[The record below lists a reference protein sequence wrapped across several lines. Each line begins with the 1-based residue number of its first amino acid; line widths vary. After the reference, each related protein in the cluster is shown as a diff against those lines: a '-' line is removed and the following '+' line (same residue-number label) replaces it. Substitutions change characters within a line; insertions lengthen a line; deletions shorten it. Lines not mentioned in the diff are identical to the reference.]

1 MEINERITQVVKSVF
16 GSQSNA
22 ARALGVD
29 RQRMNSIVNGVKP
42 GLDFINLLCDKTE
55 NLNMHWLIRGE
66 GSMFLKK
73 PEEIKLPENSPVNN
87 YGGFDITLNRILSLW
102 EDERAQWNQI
112 RKENKDHLKELKD
125 EMNQLKEIISNLSMR
140 QESNNLSDRENLQ
153 FEKTPKTSI
162 SKRLKASLILNSTQ
176 V

>member
-1 MEINERITQVVKSVF
+1 MEINDRITQVVKSAY

-55 NLNMHWLIRGE
+55 NLNIHWLIRGE

-73 PEEIKLPENSPVNN
+73 PEEIKPPENNS
-87 YGGFDITLNRILSLW
+87 GGLDMTLNRILTLW
-102 EDERAQWNQI
+102 EDERAQWNI
-112 RKENKDHLKELKD
+112 TKKEYVERIEELKKEKD
-125 EMNQLKEIISNLSMR
+125 QLKLRYEKDAT
-140 QESNNLSDRENLQ
+140 ESLYGQKGQL
-153 FEKTPKTSI
+153 KSI
-162 SKRLKASLILNSTQ
+162 SKTMLNKAGLSTREINS

>member
-1 MEINERITQVVKSVF
+1 MEINERITQVVKSVY

-102 EDERAQWNQI
+102 EDERAQWNI
-112 RKENKDHLKELKD
+112 TKKEYVERIEELKKEKD
-125 EMNQLKEIISNLSMR
+125 QLKQWYEKDAT
-140 QESNNLSDRENLQ
+140 ESLYGQKGQL
-153 FEKTPKTSI
+153 KSI
-162 SKRLKASLILNSTQ
+162 SKTILNKAGLSTREINSA
-176 V
+176 